1 VNWPVLIV
9 VAATMAVGLLGVVVP
24 LVPGLP
30 LIWLAALVYGL
41 IEGFDVAG
49 VVGMVVITA
58 LLVAGI
64 VAKVVIPS
72 QRAVE
77 GGAPR
82 SSIIVAAVT
91 GIIAFFL
98 IPVVGLPVGAVGGLL
113 AAEYRRL
120 NDWQRAWQSTR
131 IVVVGF
137 GVGVLVEFAAG
148 IGMIVAWMIWVAVG
162 S

>member
-1 VNWPVLIV
+1 MNWPVLIV

-24 LVPGLP
+24 FVPGLP

-41 IEGFDVAG
+41 IEGFDGAG

-64 VAKVVIPS
+64 VAKVLIPS
-72 QRAVE
+72 HRAVA

-82 SSIIVAAVT
+82 SSIVVAAGT
-91 GIIAFFL
+91 GLIAFFL

-120 NDWQRAWQSTR
+120 NDWQQAWQSTR

-148 IGMIVAWMIWVAVG
+148 IGMIVAWMLWVAVG